1 MTHLKFMKVKNMS
14 HKNYQREDKKFTAT
28 NNLDDTDF
36 SKKET
41 SVSSFDSLK
50 PEFRKFTSYYRQYPD
65 HFIDLI
71 SPPNSKI
78 KLFFYQR
85 MMLRILFRFQNVY
98 FTMTRGSAKSFTQV
112 LGLYLK
118 CVMFGSI
125 HLFIAAPTKMQAA
138 NISQENIE
146 KIWEFFPLLQHEV
159 KKIYFNKD
167 STKLVFHNG
176 SKLDV
181 VQVAQSARGGRRNGG
196 SIEEIVDESMKKD
209 VLNEVVLPMMANNR
223 LTAGGH
229 GVDPTE
235 IHKSTAYVTTAGT
248 RQSFAFEK
256 LIEVLKQMSRGKNS
270 FVLGAGY
277 ELPVMHGQLDLDYII
292 SLKESETFNPLG
304 FTREY
309 ESNWTGSS
317 DSSLVS
323 FEDLN
328 ECRVLTKAEDK
339 NMDKNALYVLSYD
352 VARAEGLANANSA
365 LVILKL
371 LPRGD
376 GTYTKHL
383 VNIYSFEGTHFLEQ
397 AKFLKKKVN
406 EFKASMLVVDIN
418 GLGRG
423 LVDYLVT
430 EIDENP
436 AYSVVNDDRYNAY
449 KTPNSIP
456 MLFAMNSSNKETKS
470 SDIHNLFINIVSNHK
485 VKLLVSQSQAKNAFN
500 NMKDAEKIM
509 QGLMPFTMTD
519 LLAEEIM
526 NLEYKQSGN
535 DTQVKQV
542 SKSITKDKF
551 SALEYGLMYAH
562 LEEKKNQRRKSEV
575 YDTSQLFMFK
585 KAKVDY

>member
-1 MTHLKFMKVKNMS
+1 MS
-14 HKNYQREDKKFTAT
+14 YKNYKREDKKFTAT
-28 NNLDDTDF
+28 NNIDDKDA

-50 PEFRKFTSYYRQYPD
+50 PQFRKFTSYYRVYPD
-65 HFIDLI
+65 KFIDLI
-71 SPPNSKI
+71 SPPDSKI

-85 MMLRILFRFQNVY
+85 MMLRILFRYQTTY

-118 CVMFGSI
+118 CIMFAGT

-146 KIWEFFPLLQHEV
+146 KIWEYFPLLEKEV
-159 KKIYFNKD
+159 KKVYFNKD
-167 STKLVFHNG
+167 STKLIFHND

-196 SIEEIVDESMKKD
+196 SVEEIVDESMKAD
-209 VLNEVVLPMMANNR
+209 VLSEVVLPMMANNR
-223 LTAGGH
+223 LTSGGH
-229 GVDPTE
+229 GVDPNE
-235 IHKSTAYVTTAGT
+235 NHKSVAYVTTAGN

-256 LIEVLKQMSRGKNS
+256 LMEVAKQMAQGKSS
-270 FVLGAGY
+270 FIMGAGY

-292 SLKESETFNPLG
+292 SLKESDTFNPLG

-317 DSSLVS
+317 DKSLVS
-323 FEDLN
+323 FEDIN
-328 ECRVLTKAEDK
+328 ECRVLDKAEEK
-339 NMDKNALYVLSYD
+339 NTDKNALYVLSYD

-365 LVILKL
+365 LVVLKL
-371 LPRGD
+371 IPRGD
-376 GTYTKHL
+376 GTYIKHL

-397 AKFLKKKVN
+397 AKFLKQKVN
-406 EFKASMLVVDIN
+406 LFKASALVVDIN

-436 AYSVVNDDRYNAY
+436 AYSVTNDDRYNSY
-449 KTPNSIP
+449 KTPNSVPI
-456 MLFAMNSSNKETKS
+456 LFAMNSSNKETRS
-470 SDIHNLFINIVSNHK
+470 SDIHNLFINLITNHR
-485 VKLLVSQSQAKNAFN
+485 VKLLVSQSQAKNTFN
-500 NMKDAEKIM
+500 KVKDSEKIV
-509 QGLMPFTMTD
+509 QGLLPFTMTD
-519 LLAEEIM
+519 LLVEEIM
-526 NLEYKQSGN
+526 NLEYKASGN
-535 DTQVKQV
+535 DTQVKQI

-551 SALEYGLMYAH
+551 SALEYALMYTH
-562 LEEKKNQRRKSEV
+562 LEEKKNQRRKREV
-575 YDTSQLFMFK
+575 YDPSQLFMFK
-585 KAKVDY
+585 KPKLY

>member
-1 MTHLKFMKVKNMS
+1 MS
-14 HKNYQREDKKFTAT
+14 YKNYKREEKKFTAT
-28 NNLDDTDF
+28 SNIDDKDA

-41 SVSSFDSLK
+41 SVSSFETLK
-50 PEFRKFTSYYRQYPD
+50 PHFRKFASYYRVYPD
-65 HFIDLI
+65 KFIDLI
-71 SPPNSKI
+71 SPPDSKI
-78 KLFFYQR
+78 SLFFYQR
-85 MMLRILFRFQNVY
+85 MMLRILFRFQTTY

-118 CVMFGSI
+118 CIMFGGI

-146 KIWEFFPLLQHEV
+146 KIWEYFPLLEKEV
-159 KKIYFNKD
+159 KKVYFNKD
-167 STKLVFHNG
+167 STKLIFHNG

-196 SIEEIVDESMKKD
+196 SVEEIVDESMKAD
-209 VLNEVVLPMMANNR
+209 VLSEVVLPMMANNR
-223 LTAGGH
+223 LTSGGH
-229 GVDPTE
+229 GVDPHE
-235 IHKSTAYVTTAGT
+235 NHKSVAYVTTAGN

-256 LIEVLKQMSRGKNS
+256 LMEVAKQMAQGKSS
-270 FVLGAGY
+270 FILGAGY

-292 SLKESETFNPLG
+292 SLKESDTFNPLG

-317 DSSLVS
+317 DKSLVS
-323 FEDLN
+323 FEDVN
-328 ECRVLTKAEDK
+328 ECRVLDKAEEK

-365 LVILKL
+365 LVVLKL

-376 GTYTKHL
+376 GTYIKHL
-383 VNIYSFEGTHFLEQ
+383 VNIYSFEGTHFLDQ
-397 AKFLKKKVN
+397 AKFLKQKVN
-406 EFKASMLVVDIN
+406 LFKASALVVDIN

-436 AYSVVNDDRYNAY
+436 AYSVTNDDRYNAY
-449 KTPNSIP
+449 KTPNSVPI
-456 MLFAMNSSNKETKS
+456 LFAMNSSNKETRS
-470 SDIHNLFINIVSNHK
+470 SDIHNLFINLISNHR
-485 VKLLVSQSQAKNAFN
+485 VKLLVSQSQAKNSMGN
-500 NMKDAEKIM
+500 TRDAEKAV

-519 LLAEEIM
+519 LLVEEIM
-526 NLEYKQSGN
+526 NLEYKASGN
-535 DTQVKQV
+535 DTQVKQI

-551 SALEYGLMYAH
+551 SALEYALMYSN
-562 LEEKKNQRRKSEV
+562 LEEKKNQRRKREI
-575 YDTSQLFMFK
+575 YDPSQLFMFK
-585 KAKVDY
+585 KPTPY